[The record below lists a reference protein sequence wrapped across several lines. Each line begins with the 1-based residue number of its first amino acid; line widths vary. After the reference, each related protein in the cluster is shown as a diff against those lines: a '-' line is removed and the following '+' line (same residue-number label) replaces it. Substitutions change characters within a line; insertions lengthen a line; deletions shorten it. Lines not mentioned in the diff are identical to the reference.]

1 MQTMIDGIRQNLN
14 YLEPGAR
21 KSAKADGS
29 ASAPRAGASGAS
41 SVETS
46 LVDVTSANSGG
57 AAPLDRSRIDAIRE
71 AIRNNAYPVD
81 FDQLAERMIDV
92 DFKRGNQAF

>member
-1 MQTMIDGIRQNLN
+1 MIDGIRQNLT

-21 KSAKADGS
+21 KGVKAEGAAASPRSA
-29 ASAPRAGASGAS
+29 ASVSSGGVSGAFI
-41 SVETS
+41 
-46 LVDVTSANSGG
+46 DVTSANSGG
-57 AAPLDRSRIDAIRE
+57 AAPLDRTRIEAIRD

-92 DFKRGNQAF
+92 DFKQRGDQAF

>member
-1 MQTMIDGIRQNLN
+1 MIDGIRQNLT

-21 KSAKADGS
+21 KGVKAEAAAASSRSAASVSS
-29 ASAPRAGASGAS
+29 AGVSGAFI
-41 SVETS
+41 
-46 LVDVTSANSGG
+46 DVTSANSGG
-57 AAPLDRSRIDAIRE
+57 EAPLDRTRIEAIRD

-92 DFKRGNQAF
+92 DFKQRGDQAF

>member
-1 MQTMIDGIRQNLN
+1 MIDGIRQKLT

-21 KSAKADGS
+21 KGAKADSSTLAPPPGQS
-29 ASAPRAGASGAS
+29 AATTGAAGAFI
-41 SVETS
+41 
-46 LVDVTSANSGG
+46 DVTSASSGG
-57 AAPLDRSRIDAIRE
+57 TAPLDQTRIEAIRE

-92 DFKRGNQAF
+92 DFKRRGEQAL

>member
-1 MQTMIDGIRQNLN
+1 MIDGIRQNLN

-21 KSAKADGS
+21 KGSKAEGAAASPRSVVSGSSAGV
-29 ASAPRAGASGAS
+29 AGAFI
-41 SVETS
+41 
-46 LVDVTSANSGG
+46 DVTSASSGG
-57 AAPLDRSRIDAIRE
+57 AAPLDRTRIEAIRD

-92 DFKRGNQAF
+92 DFNRRGDQSF

>member
-1 MQTMIDGIRQNLN
+1 MIDGIRQNLT

-21 KSAKADGS
+21 KGAKAEGS
-29 ASAPRAGASGAS
+29 TSTPRPGTSAPAAAAGAF
-41 SVETS
+41 
-46 LVDVTSANSGG
+46 VDVTSASSGG
-57 AAPLDRSRIDAIRE
+57 AAPLDQTRINAIRE

-92 DFKRGNQAF
+92 DFKRRGDQAL

>member
-1 MQTMIDGIRQNLN
+1 MIDGIRQNLT

-21 KSAKADGS
+21 KGAKAES
-29 ASAPRAGASGAS
+29 STLAPRPGATVAPMGA
-41 SVETS
+41 VGAF
-46 LVDVTSANSGG
+46 VDVTSASSGG
-57 AAPLDRSRIDAIRE
+57 AAPLDRTRIDAIRE

-92 DFKRGNQAF
+92 DFKRRGDQAL

>member
-1 MQTMIDGIRQNLN
+1 MIDGIRQNLT

-21 KSAKADGS
+21 KGSKAE
-29 ASAPRAGASGAS
+29 AAAS
-41 SVETS
+41 STRSPVSGSSAAAAES
-46 LVDVTSANSGG
+46 FIDVTSASSGG
-57 AAPLDRSRIDAIRE
+57 AAPLDRTRIEAIRD

-92 DFKRGNQAF
+92 DFNRRGDQAF

>member
-1 MQTMIDGIRQNLN
+1 MIDGIRQNLT

-21 KSAKADGS
+21 KGTKADSSTLAPPSGS
-29 ASAPRAGASGAS
+29 SAVTTGAAGPVIDVTLAS
-41 SVETS
+41 S
-46 LVDVTSANSGG
+46 GG
-57 AAPLDRSRIDAIRE
+57 TAPLDQTRIEAIRE

-92 DFKRGNQAF
+92 DFKRRGEQDL